1 MFMIQEDF
9 RFPYISNQVHKFSFL
24 NGRNSFL
31 IKRYMCVYI
40 YILDSF
46 HRIIVVIVNSS
57 LLTLSLLNSLLSRVS
72 YLSMSAINNR
82 KFVNLVS
89 CKRVVLW

>member
-1 MFMIQEDF
+1 
-9 RFPYISNQVHKFSFL
+9 
-24 NGRNSFL
+24 
-31 IKRYMCVYI
+31 MCVYI

-82 KFVNLVS
+82 KFVSLVS